1 MRGLLAC
8 ATLARRAAAS
18 SAPAR
23 VRHLAGAAEA
33 AEAELKRTALYDFH
47 VAHGGKMVPFAGWSM
62 PIQYRD
68 SIMDSTVNCRANG
81 SLFDV
86 ARAEPQRAGERLG
99 GEDRRGDQ
107 RRVQPVPEEEHR
119 YGLREVGN
127 AQGWDG
133 VEGGRSR
140 EVLRRRGHQ
149 DAVRAHQV
157 LQALVDYI
165 LVQRDALRFSFV
177 VAACSWQIG

>member
-1 MRGLLAC
+1 MPVRQRHGAAHHAGGSRPLMGDRQEEEGRGRFPGRRRDPEA
-8 ATLARRAAAS
+8 APGRAKDQARG
-18 SAPAR
+18 
-23 VRHLAGAAEA
+23 HGHAGA
-33 AEAELKRTALYDFH
+33 
-47 VAHGGKMVPFAGWSM
+47 
-62 PIQYRD
+62 
-68 SIMDSTVNCRANG
+68 
-81 SLFDV
+81 